1 MSVISQTF
9 LLPFKGHRDYV
20 HGTSLFD
27 SVVSVARNRG
37 IASGRVDLA
46 FHRMLRNPLCVIEER
61 APLRDDAAVARI
73 ESECGEC
80 IELVINPST
89 VAGEV
94 SRVPYDEE
102 RICEPSVLSA
112 KGIWLAG
119 TDHDSAIEVAVALC
133 KRMHQ
138 RLVDDERKW
147 MFARY
152 QGLFPIPGKL
162 EYRLGLQNNFGTKLT
177 RTELRIGGQQWAQLF
192 FC

>member
-27 SVVSVARNRG
+27 SVVSVARTRRV
-37 IASGRVDLA
+37 ASGRVDLA
-46 FHRMLRNPLCVIEER
+46 FHRMLRNPLCVIEAR
-61 APLRDDAAVARI
+61 ASVRDDAAVARI
-73 ESECGEC
+73 ESERGEC
-80 IELVINPST
+80 INLAINPST
-89 VAGEV
+89 ESGEV

-102 RICEPSVLSA
+102 QICEPSVLSA
-112 KGIWLAG
+112 KGISLTEA
-119 TDHDSAIEVAVALC
+119 DHDSAIEVAVALC

-138 RLVDDERKW
+138 RLLDDERKW

-152 QGLFPIPGKL
+152 QGLFPIPAKL
-162 EYRLGLQNNFGTKLT
+162 EYQLCLQNNFGTKLT
-177 RTELRIGGQQWAQLF
+177 RTELRIGGQQWAQIF